1 MALRQVTSQEKSQ
14 TLAYPTNPRHQSKQM
29 CASLLG
35 NYMRRSRDSVTIS
48 VVSALKQRAGLVF
61 GRYSVREALLGHILM
76 EVFSTTL
83 TKIDRLHYFAE

>member
-1 MALRQVTSQEKSQ
+1 
-14 TLAYPTNPRHQSKQM
+14 
-29 CASLLG
+29 
-35 NYMRRSRDSVTIS
+35 MRRSRDSVTIS

-61 GRYSVREALLGHILM
+61 GRYSGREALLGHILM